1 MPQLIIEQPGV
12 PPMTVPI
19 KEGEL
24 RLGRADD
31 CDVVLVADEV
41 SRHHAKIV
49 RRGRKTLLMDLKSLN
64 GTYVNRQRIIER
76 VLSHLDE
83 IWFGSKCR
91 LIYRD
96 DTQFGRPA
104 EEDKTPKKESDSA
117 LLREMKRIRGELDTV
132 GKRMTVLAQKREISD
147 AEKTSLITPDD
158 VVKMGRAYRR
168 LAALYRASRVMA
180 SNFNLHDRLAMVL
193 DSIMEVLGADRGF
206 VMLREEGTHNLT
218 VKVARH
224 MGRELDASSPSMGI
238 AGRAAIDGEPVLM
251 SSRESDRELGMRES
265 IIRNRITSAMCV
277 PLRIEDRIVGSIYV
291 DTCKP
296 DVRFT
301 EEDLELFMSL
311 AAQSAL
317 AIDHVR
323 LHEKALEEERRRLNF
338 GRFLSPAI
346 VEKILHE
353 DTSLE
358 LGGQKTR
365 VTTLFCDIRG
375 SSHLAERLSP
385 HELVHLLNE
394 HFSAMTEIIFDHDGT
409 LDKFIGDEFMA
420 VFGAPFPV
428 EQQEYRAVSTAFEI
442 IKKNEE
448 LNQLRRETG
457 RPTLEVGIGINT
469 GEVIAGYIG
478 SPKRL
483 EFTVVGD
490 HVNTAK
496 RLCDRATAGKIVIG
510 SETFEAVKEY
520 AEATPIGTVVLRG
533 KQKPVHAY
541 ELVSLRQSFPRS

>member
-251 SSRESDRELGMRES
+251 SSRESDHELGMRES

-420 VFGAPFPV
+420 VFGAQFPV

-520 AEATPIGTVVLRG
+520 VEATPIGTVVLRG